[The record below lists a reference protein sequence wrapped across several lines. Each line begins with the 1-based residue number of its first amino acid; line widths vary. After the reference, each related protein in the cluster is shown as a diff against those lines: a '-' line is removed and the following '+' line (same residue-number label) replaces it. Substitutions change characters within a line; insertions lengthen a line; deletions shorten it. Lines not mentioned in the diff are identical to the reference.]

1 MTGCNTWLSGGGEMG
16 EHIRAFEWAASP
28 LGAPDRWPQG
38 LRTAVRLMLATR
50 HPMFIFWGD
59 QQICIYNDAYRA
71 SLGPEKHP
79 AILGAPARD
88 AWDEIWDII
97 GPQIDQVMRGDGATW
112 HVNQLVP
119 IFRHGALQEVFWTYS
134 YGPID
139 DEDAPNGVGGVLVV
153 CTETTEQVL
162 TERRVR
168 ASEARESLLVRLLQ
182 GQRETDDPREMMAV
196 AAEAVGIHLG
206 ANRVGFFEVRDDE
219 TVDFDAGVSW
229 VDGVLAPLSGT
240 FPATGFGTRFL
251 EEARTGGTFSIADT
265 VRDPLTSD
273 SQLGEIGAR
282 AIIGAPIVRGGRRLA
297 ALQVHHAE
305 VRQWTEEDLSLVRI
319 VADQTWEAVE
329 RARARTALRDREES
343 FRVLVHNVR
352 DYAILGLDPDGFVT
366 EWTEG
371 AERLKGYTAGEVIG
385 KHVSMFY
392 TPEDIAAGIPER
404 ELGRAAAAGRAEREA
419 WRVRKGGGRF
429 WASEIATAIHDER
442 GKLVGFTKISRDL
455 TERREAEA
463 ALRAGEE
470 RFRSA
475 LEIATVG
482 VVFFDRESRIT
493 DANDAFLDM
502 IGFSREELESVRLRW
517 DELTPPIWLERTRED
532 IEELEATGQSVP
544 YEKEY
549 YRKDGTRRW
558 GLFTGK
564 SLGNGIAV
572 EFVLDITDRKR
583 AEEERETFAATA
595 AHDLKTPLT
604 ALRGQAQLM
613 LRRSRLGRLGAGPA
627 LETGLEAIDAAVGRM
642 VALVDEMMD
651 AAHLRAGRTLEL
663 ILAPT
668 DLMALATDA
677 AAEAGQG
684 APRHVVRVE
693 AEDVEL
699 TGSWD
704 RARLRRVLGNLL
716 GNAVKYSPLGG
727 DVVVRIEREVD
738 EDGDW
743 AVLSVI
749 DAGLGIPSE
758 DLPRVFEPFHRGG
771 NVGRI
776 GGTGIGLFGARR
788 IVEQHGGTI
797 SANSA
802 EGKGATFTVR
812 LPLHGAST

>member
-1 MTGCNTWLSGGGEMG
+1 MTGRDAWLAGGGEMG
-16 EHIRAFEWAASP
+16 ERIRAHDWAASP
-28 LGAPDRWPQG
+28 QGAPDGWPHG
-38 LRTAVRLMLATR
+38 LRIALRLMLATR

-59 QQICIYNDAYRA
+59 KHICLYNDAYSA

-79 AILGAPARD
+79 AILGAPGRE
-88 AWDEIWDII
+88 AWSEIWDII
-97 GPQIDQVMRGDGATW
+97 GPQIDQVMRGDGTTW

-119 IFRHGALQEVFWTYS
+119 IFRHGAIQDVYWTYN

-139 DEDAPNGVGGVLVV
+139 DEDAPTGVGGVLVV

-182 GQRETDDPREMMAV
+182 GQRETDDPLEMMA
-196 AAEAVGIHLG
+196 AAAAAVGTHLE
-206 ANRVGFFEVRDDE
+206 ANRVSFFEVRDDE
-219 TVDFDAGVSW
+219 TFDFDAGVSW
-229 VDGVLAPLSGT
+229 IDGVLAPLSGT
-240 FPATGFGTRFL
+240 FPATGFGSRSL
-251 EEARTGGTFSIADT
+251 EEARKGGTFCITDT
-265 VRDPLTSD
+265 LCDPLTSD
-273 SQLGEIGAR
+273 SRAGEIGAR
-282 AIIGAPIVRGGRRLA
+282 AIIGAPILRGGRRIASLH
-297 ALQVHHAE
+297 VHQADVRHWTDEE
-305 VRQWTEEDLSLVRI
+305 VSLVRF

-329 RARARTALRDREES
+329 RAWARTALRDREAR
-343 FRVLVHNVR
+343 FRAIVQNVR

-371 AERLKGYTAGEVIG
+371 AERLKGYTAEEVIG

-392 TPEDIAAGIPER
+392 TPEDIAEGVPER
-404 ELGRAAAAGRAEREA
+404 ELGRAAATGRAEREA

-429 WASEIATAIHDER
+429 WANEIATALRDES

-455 TERREAEA
+455 TERRQAEE

-475 LEIATVG
+475 LEIDTVG
-482 VVFFDRESRIT
+482 VVFFDLKGDIT
-493 DANDAFLDM
+493 DANDSFLRM
-502 IGFSREELESVRLRW
+502 IGFSREDLESGRLRW
-517 DELTPPIWLERTRED
+517 DELTPPEWLERTRQDVED
-532 IEELEATGQSVP
+532 LGTTGQSAP

-549 YRKDGTRRW
+549 FRKDGSRRW
-558 GLFTGK
+558 GLFAGK
-564 SLGNGIAV
+564 TLGDGVVV

-583 AEEERETFAATA
+583 AEDERETFAATA

-613 LRRSRLGRLGAGPA
+613 LRRSRLGRLGEGPA
-627 LETGLEAIDAAVGRM
+627 LETGLGAIDAAVGRM

-651 AAHLRAGRTLEL
+651 AAHLRAGRTLDL
-663 ILAPT
+663 VLAPV
-668 DLMALATDA
+668 DLVALAIETA
-677 AAEAGQG
+677 GEIGQG
-684 APRHVVRVE
+684 APRHAVRVE
-693 AEDVEL
+693 SGEPEISGA
-699 TGSWD
+699 WD

-727 DVVVRIEREVD
+727 DVVIQIGREGTS
-738 EDGDW
+738 DGEW

-749 DAGLGIPSE
+749 DYGLGIPAE
-758 DLPRVFEPFHRGG
+758 DLPRVFEPWHRGG

-776 GGTGIGLFGARR
+776 GGTGIGLLGARR

-797 SANSA
+797 SVTSA
-802 EGKGATFTVR
+802 EGDGATFTVR
-812 LPLHGAST
+812 LPLKDESD